1 VREHFDPEEVTRLFV
16 CFVQELTFNILCFM
30 KIQTFLQLCHII
42 CTPQCYGQQVLERF
56 PVNSALCYVQSG
68 CCVVNIYCSY
78 MGIEGSAAGQSTGAV
93 VVVLFNPYPA
103 NVENRLS
110 S

>member
-1 VREHFDPEEVTRLFV
+1 
-16 CFVQELTFNILCFM
+16 M
-30 KIQTFLQLCHII
+30 AS
-42 CTPQCYGQQVLERF
+42 QQVLETF

-68 CCVVNIYCSY
+68 CCIVNIYCSY
-78 MGIEGSAAGQSTGAV
+78 MGIEGSAAGQSTGAD

-103 NVENRLS
+103 NVENRVS